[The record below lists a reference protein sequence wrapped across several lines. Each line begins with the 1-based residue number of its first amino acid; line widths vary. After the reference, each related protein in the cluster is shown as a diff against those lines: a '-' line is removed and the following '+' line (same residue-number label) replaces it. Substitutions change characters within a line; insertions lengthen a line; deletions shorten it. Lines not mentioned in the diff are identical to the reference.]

1 MDLISR
7 LLAVLLI
14 VPALFSAPSF
24 ADGAESRSSAPPVTL
39 ERIEIDGPS
48 SVDPSNG
55 EWVSWAAVIH
65 YSDGTSIRSD
75 HFDFVMWN
83 SASWTM
89 SGGYSETAEGSW
101 LRIWGPSLASVTA
114 PLTVTVS
121 HTHEG
126 VTRTATLTVTVTA
139 PQPDPAPVTLDF
151 IVVHGPRA
159 FDSDLTGRLEW
170 SFVAHYS
177 DGSIRSSTE
186 NENYG
191 VMVADWVMSGGVRFS
206 GRASLLYATA
216 NGLRGVDSQFTVTAT
231 YVEDGISRSASVT
244 VSPPAP
250 PTLTSIEIS
259 GPDTVDPNHAEM
271 LSWAISA
278 SYSDGSVISPRTA
291 SSGNIFGSLTA
302 RWQFSGGFQE
312 SGNSSTL
319 YAMSNRF
326 SATPA
331 PTTLTATYT
340 EEGVTRTATM
350 TITVLPP
357 PATIRDLEIVGP
369 DELDRGESARYSAY
383 ATYTDGERVE
393 VIPDWTI
400 GGGDGRIDNGRLTI
414 DESTYSDNV
423 TLTARYDEDGTSITD
438 SLTITVT
445 NPCPE
450 ERVWALSPINGNWT
464 EFASICEVHEG
475 WEISETD
482 PNDHLSSGVVS
493 LTHNSP
499 DTNVFRAGDRLSIN
513 FELAGFSSETSYDLY
528 MAVSA
533 PGGSFLFMTP
543 STHRGTPA
551 FRGEATPFVSD
562 APLTDRYEELIGM
575 EIPPAGLPR
584 GTYRFYAVPVAAG
597 NNPIN
602 PENWAAELSMLDVV
616 ID

>member
-14 VPALFSAPSF
+14 VPALFSVPSF
-24 ADGAESRSSAPPVTL
+24 ADDAERRSSNPPVTL

-48 SVDPSNG
+48 TVDPNNG

-65 YSDGTSIRSD
+65 YSDGSSIRSD
-75 HFDFVMWN
+75 HFDFLMWN
-83 SASWTM
+83 SVSWTM
-89 SGGYSETAEGSW
+89 SGGYSENAEGSW

-114 PLTVTVS
+114 PLTVTAS

-126 VTRTATLTVTVTA
+126 VTRTATLNVTVTV
-139 PQPDPAPVTLDF
+139 PQPDPAPATLDF
-151 IVVHGPRA
+151 IVVRGPSA
-159 FDSDLTGRLEW
+159 FDSDLTGQLEW

-259 GPDTVDPNHAEM
+259 GPDAIDPNHAEM

-302 RWQFSGGFQE
+302 RWQFSGGLQE
-312 SGNSSTL
+312 SGNTSTL
-319 YAMSNRF
+319 YVMSNRF

-350 TITVLPP
+350 TITV
-357 PATIRDLEIVGP
+357 A
-369 DELDRGESARYSAY
+369 
-383 ATYTDGERVE
+383 
-393 VIPDWTI
+393 
-400 GGGDGRIDNGRLTI
+400 
-414 DESTYSDNV
+414 
-423 TLTARYDEDGTSITD
+423 
-438 SLTITVT
+438 

-450 ERVWALSPINGNWT
+450 ERVWALSPIDGNWT
-464 EFASICEVHEG
+464 EFASICEVQEG

-499 DTNVFRAGDRLSIN
+499 DSNVFRAGDRLSIN

-575 EIPPAGLPR
+575 EIP
-584 GTYRFYAVPVAAG
+584 RFSNSA
-597 NNPIN
+597 
-602 PENWAAELSMLDVV
+602 
-616 ID
+616 